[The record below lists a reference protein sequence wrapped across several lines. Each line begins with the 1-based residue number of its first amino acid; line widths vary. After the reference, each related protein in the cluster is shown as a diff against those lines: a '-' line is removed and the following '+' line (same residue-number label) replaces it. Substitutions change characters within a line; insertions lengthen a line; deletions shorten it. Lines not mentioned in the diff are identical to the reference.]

1 MKYIIVFLTFI
12 LISSSAFAQKTD
24 SSKYLRIS
32 DRAIETIKLDG
43 YPDFLAADGND
54 VWVTNIGKVQK
65 LSANSKTP
73 VLSVAIPAPC
83 GAPIVAEGYLW
94 IVSCKDRSIYKI
106 DHLTGKVNAIIP
118 LNISD
123 PGGEISLAFG
133 DGSLWI
139 LTDSAGTLSRIDPI
153 SNTIIKNIKVNKNS
167 YCATF
172 GYNSVWI
179 TTSEDPGFVQRID
192 PKTNKVVC
200 TVPVGPNPR
209 FLAAGENGVWT
220 LNQKDGTISHID
232 PDSNKLIAT
241 IEGEVPGPGGDIA
254 VGNNKVWV
262 RSKKGALLLTID
274 PVDNKIINKYLPLCG
289 SGAVRVAN
297 KYTWVSAHD
306 VNSIWILDEK

>member
-43 YPDFLAADGND
+43 FPDFLAADGND

-73 VLSVAIPAPC
+73 VLSVVIPDPC

-139 LTDSAGTLSRIDPI
+139 LTDSAGTLSRIDPT
-153 SNTIIKNIKVNKNS
+153 SNTIIKNIKVIH
-167 YCATF
+167 TVRLLDTIPF
-172 GYNSVWI
+172 GLQLRKIQALYNVLILKPTRS
-179 TTSEDPGFVQRID
+179 FVQFLLDRI
-192 PKTNKVVC
+192 
-200 TVPVGPNPR
+200 R
-209 FLAAGENGVWT
+209 
-220 LNQKDGTISHID
+220 
-232 PDSNKLIAT
+232 DS
-241 IEGEVPGPGGDIA
+241 
-254 VGNNKVWV
+254 
-262 RSKKGALLLTID
+262 LLQ
-274 PVDNKIINKYLPLCG
+274 
-289 SGAVRVAN
+289 
-297 KYTWVSAHD
+297 
-306 VNSIWILDEK
+306 EKMEFGH